1 MALINA
7 VTPADK
13 RAFIYCIED
22 RESRWLSFASANQVL
37 SGMIKNLP
45 NNPKLIKTL
54 DVDSAVEAIGWI
66 DSPEL
71 LESITAS
78 DPRTGVADAVKSQ
91 MRKVASCVPTSVPNQ
106 HNIEERTRRLLSKH
120 VSQWAEL
127 LTETEVSFKMVH
139 DAVVELTDSD
149 FELLATGVLPH
160 SGLHESVGGFT
171 ARLASVLVK
180 EGSNSPLLAHTLA
193 NSRACHNVMSAW
205 DGNWNKAFGLMADRV
220 FERNDTPHYLLRLK
234 NDRLRNFS
242 IDAECLDVWIAKGRL
257 DFLCLTGEV
266 TDDVVQDL
274 VEKTSSLSDLVMA
287 LNLAAKPSYVDIMV
301 EKMVALGGLD
311 RSDSRASYWRRS
323 ISVSL
328 FNSQS
333 LTKRETVRNICALLE
348 PRNIADAL
356 SDSTSAVILGS
367 DDIDFVASALG
378 YKFSSDA
385 LFHMSRSSKATEHQT
400 MFLEAVTALP
410 GSSRLAKNRY
420 RYASSDWIF
429 SSLAARLVE
438 TFGSNT
444 SAWDSFWTVYD
455 QTSEASFDEL
465 VELALT
471 LS

>member
-301 EKMVALGGLD
+301 EKMVALGTKW
-311 RSDSRASYWRRS
+311 SDGVDAAIKEFDLPWYCSRLGARGEY
-323 ISVSL
+323 L
-328 FNSQS
+328 FQA
-333 LTKRETVRNICALLE
+333 TAPKTGKEA
-348 PRNIADAL
+348 ADAGDFEL
-356 SDSTSAVILGS
+356 EQYIHLRMLNEGFLITPFHNMALISPDTTYEDVDSHTA
-367 DDIDFVASALG
+367 
-378 YKFSSDA
+378 
-385 LFHMSRSSKATEHQT
+385 
-400 MFLEAVTALP
+400 MFEKMC
-410 GSSRLAKNRY
+410 G
-420 RYASSDWIF
+420 D
-429 SSLAARLVE
+429 
-438 TFGSNT
+438 
-444 SAWDSFWTVYD
+444 
-455 QTSEASFDEL
+455 
-465 VELALT
+465 LT
-471 LS
+471 GK